1 MDGNSSRARGW
12 LPHRTEA
19 TRSCPRR
26 RRTALLRRW
35 LRRADGWP
43 EACVGLRRRSVL
55 GPRRRRGCPN
65 RDGATPVGSG
75 GRGKGRPSPRRGG
88 RRRVRRGRRICGGS
102 IRRESGGRREEHR
115 EKVPWC
121 FHHAPTE
128 SFPHLSPPAGLKRKL
143 RQREPKC
150 RLTTSKRNDYVFA
163 LSSPTT
169 GKAYTVTPPT
179 RLSWRIS
186 LKERLS
192 PNRPRRSSKKIWA
205 NRRAFSLSSSRQT
218 ICSLGT
224 WSFIRGL
231 PLGLTRSAGS
241 SIAPITATGMPRKP
255 LGHCSNMASR
265 RCTCI
270 GSSLPVNL
278 KTLLRGGSWR
288 SWACDERPTFE
299 SASGVRTM
307 RGGTNT
313 SMPFSKKSGS
323 RPTRHN

>member
-143 RQREPKC
+143 RVPAQK
-150 RLTTSKRNDYVFA
+150 VA
-163 LSSPTT
+163 LSIGGDPFASGWFSSLSQGRSPERIAIYILRTFLLVEDVPSGELERLGR
-169 GKAYTVTPPT
+169 GKAGAPP
-179 RLSWRIS
+179 
-186 LKERLS
+186 
-192 PNRPRRSSKKIWA
+192 PRR
-205 NRRAFSLSSSRQT
+205 RVP
-218 ICSLGT
+218 
-224 WSFIRGL
+224 
-231 PLGLTRSAGS
+231 PLLLHLT
-241 SIAPITATGMPRKP
+241 P
-255 LGHCSNMASR
+255 
-265 RCTCI
+265 
-270 GSSLPVNL
+270 
-278 KTLLRGGSWR
+278 
-288 SWACDERPTFE
+288 
-299 SASGVRTM
+299 
-307 RGGTNT
+307 
-313 SMPFSKKSGS
+313 
-323 RPTRHN
+323 

>member
-128 SFPHLSPPAGLKRKL
+128 SLPHPLPPAGLKRKL
-143 RQREPKC
+143 SCYLCCNLVYLIQSAFDWY
-150 RLTTSKRNDYVFA
+150 LASILYF
-163 LSSPTT
+163 
-169 GKAYTVTPPT
+169 
-179 RLSWRIS
+179 SW
-186 LKERLS
+186 L
-192 PNRPRRSSKKIWA
+192 
-205 NRRAFSLSSSRQT
+205 
-218 ICSLGT
+218 
-224 WSFIRGL
+224 
-231 PLGLTRSAGS
+231 
-241 SIAPITATGMPRKP
+241 
-255 LGHCSNMASR
+255 
-265 RCTCI
+265 
-270 GSSLPVNL
+270 
-278 KTLLRGGSWR
+278 
-288 SWACDERPTFE
+288 
-299 SASGVRTM
+299 
-307 RGGTNT
+307 
-313 SMPFSKKSGS
+313 
-323 RPTRHN
+323 

>member
-143 RQREPKC
+143 RAPCK
-150 RLTTSKRNDYVFA
+150 
-163 LSSPTT
+163 
-169 GKAYTVTPPT
+169 TVLG
-179 RLSWRIS
+179 RWYAVEHSRIV
-186 LKERLS
+186 
-192 PNRPRRSSKKIWA
+192 NMRSSENSVWA
-205 NRRAFSLSSSRQT
+205 KFAEHYFPEV
-218 ICSLGT
+218 G
-224 WSFIRGL
+224 
-231 PLGLTRSAGS
+231 
-241 SIAPITATGMPRKP
+241 
-255 LGHCSNMASR
+255 
-265 RCTCI
+265 
-270 GSSLPVNL
+270 
-278 KTLLRGGSWR
+278 
-288 SWACDERPTFE
+288 E
-299 SASGVRTM
+299 
-307 RGGTNT
+307 
-313 SMPFSKKSGS
+313 
-323 RPTRHN
+323 